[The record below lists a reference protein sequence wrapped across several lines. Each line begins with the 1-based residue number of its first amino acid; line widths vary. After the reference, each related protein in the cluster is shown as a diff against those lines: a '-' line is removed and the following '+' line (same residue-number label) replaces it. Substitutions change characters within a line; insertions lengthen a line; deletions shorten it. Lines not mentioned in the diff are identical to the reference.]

1 MKENPAA
8 FILFSCILTFLVG
21 MFAVLDYPLW
31 SFPVTV
37 VMSCLIFYMYRNST
51 RVLKRHQVA
60 EPRQDAIKQEIQET
74 YNTKITYQVV
84 KGLLNILPS
93 PYILIDRNGRLTF
106 INAEAKSIVPD
117 SQIGSHIS
125 NVFRSPVF
133 LSAVENA
140 ILKDKEKILSF
151 EIETPQFRQLKA
163 HIFFISSSKIPN
175 SFNDI
180 FIQFTDESTHIRS
193 EKIRTDFV
201 ANASHELRTPLTSIM
216 GYIETLQGH
225 AKKDVKMQKVFLD
238 LMNKQAGKME
248 RLISDLM
255 SLSRLEIDELKPI
268 SSTCSVKEIIEELVN
283 SLKPLSVDNNVSLSF
298 KIPKNFSSVIG
309 DPSQLRQL
317 FSNLIENAIKYSG
330 KKSKV
335 NIYISEEKNKDMF
348 GVVVEDN
355 GHGIAP
361 EHLYRL
367 TERFYRAN
375 SSAEIEKEALRGDE
389 NRFILPKPLAKEK
402 NFNFSF
408 SGIKTHINLLTKK
421 NKIDKKFIQDLS
433 ASFQKNI

>member
-8 FILFSCILTFLVG
+8 FVLFSCILTFLVG
-21 MFAVLDYPLW
+21 MFAMLDYPLW

-37 VMSCLIFYMYRNST
+37 VMSCLIFYMYQNST
-51 RVLKRHQVA
+51 RVLKQHQVT
-60 EPRQDAIKQEIQET
+60 EPKQDAIKQEIQET

-140 ILKDKEKILSF
+140 IHKDKEKTLSF

-335 NIYISEEKNKDMF
+335 NIYISKEKNKDMF

-361 EHLYRL
+361 EHLSRL

-375 SSAEIEKEALRGDE
+375 SNTEIEKEGTGLGLSIVKHILIRHRGKLQIDSKLGKGSK
-389 NRFILPKPLAKEK
+389 FIAWLPKMK
-402 NFNFSF
+402 
-408 SGIKTHINLLTKK
+408 KT
-421 NKIDKKFIQDLS
+421 S
-433 ASFQKNI
+433 

>member
-335 NIYISEEKNKDMF
+335 NIYISKEKNKDMF

-361 EHLYRL
+361 EHLSRL

-375 SSAEIEKEALRGDE
+375 SSAEIEKEGTGLGLSIVKHILIRHRGKLRIDSKLGKGSK
-389 NRFILPKPLAKEK
+389 FIAWLPKMK
-402 NFNFSF
+402 NTS
-408 SGIKTHINLLTKK
+408 
-421 NKIDKKFIQDLS
+421 
-433 ASFQKNI
+433 

>member
-21 MFAVLDYPLW
+21 MFAVFDYPLW

-140 ILKDKEKILSF
+140 IHKDKEKILSF

-335 NIYISEEKNKDMF
+335 NIYISKEKNKDMF

-361 EHLYRL
+361 EHLSRL

-375 SSAEIEKEALRGDE
+375 SSAEIEKEGTGLGLSIVKHILIRHRGKLQIDSKLGKGSK
-389 NRFILPKPLAKEK
+389 FIAWLPKMK
-402 NFNFSF
+402 NTS
-408 SGIKTHINLLTKK
+408 
-421 NKIDKKFIQDLS
+421 
-433 ASFQKNI
+433 

>member
-37 VMSCLIFYMYRNST
+37 VISCLIFYMYRNST

-60 EPRQDAIKQEIQET
+60 EPRQDSIKQEIQET

-335 NIYISEEKNKDMF
+335 NIYISKEKNKDMF

-361 EHLYRL
+361 EHLSRL

-375 SSAEIEKEALRGDE
+375 SSAEIEKEGTGLGLSIVKHILIRHRGKLQIDSKLGKGSK
-389 NRFILPKPLAKEK
+389 FIAWLPKMK
-402 NFNFSF
+402 NNS
-408 SGIKTHINLLTKK
+408 
-421 NKIDKKFIQDLS
+421 
-433 ASFQKNI
+433 

>member
-84 KGLLNILPS
+84 KGLLNILSS

-140 ILKDKEKILSF
+140 IHKDKEKILSF

-335 NIYISEEKNKDMF
+335 NIYISKEKNKDMF

-361 EHLYRL
+361 EHLSRL

-375 SSAEIEKEALRGDE
+375 SSAEIEKEGTGLGLSIVKHILIRHRGKLQIDSKLGKGSK
-389 NRFILPKPLAKEK
+389 FIAWLPKMK
-402 NFNFSF
+402 NTS
-408 SGIKTHINLLTKK
+408 
-421 NKIDKKFIQDLS
+421 
-433 ASFQKNI
+433 

>member
-37 VMSCLIFYMYRNST
+37 VMSCLIFYMYQNST
-51 RVLKRHQVA
+51 RVLKQHQVT
-60 EPRQDAIKQEIQET
+60 EPKQDAIKQEIQET

-225 AKKDVKMQKVFLD
+225 AKKDVKMQKVFLE

-335 NIYISEEKNKDMF
+335 NIYISKEKNKDMF

-361 EHLYRL
+361 EHLSRL

-375 SSAEIEKEALRGDE
+375 SSAEIEKEGTGLGLSIVKHILIRHRGKLQIDSKLGKGSK
-389 NRFILPKPLAKEK
+389 FIAWLPKMK
-402 NFNFSF
+402 NTS
-408 SGIKTHINLLTKK
+408 
-421 NKIDKKFIQDLS
+421 
-433 ASFQKNI
+433 

>member
-8 FILFSCILTFLVG
+8 FLLFSCILTFLVG

-335 NIYISEEKNKDMF
+335 NIYISKEKNKDMF

-361 EHLYRL
+361 EHLSRL

-375 SSAEIEKEALRGDE
+375 SSAEIEKEGTGLGLSIVKHILIRHRGKLQIDSKLGKGSK
-389 NRFILPKPLAKEK
+389 FIAWLPKMK
-402 NFNFSF
+402 NTS
-408 SGIKTHINLLTKK
+408 
-421 NKIDKKFIQDLS
+421 
-433 ASFQKNI
+433 

>member
-1 MKENPAA
+1 MKENPAS

-225 AKKDVKMQKVFLD
+225 AKKDFKMQKVFLD

-335 NIYISEEKNKDMF
+335 NIYISKEKNKDMF

-361 EHLYRL
+361 EHLSRL

-375 SSAEIEKEALRGDE
+375 SSAEIEKEGTGLGLSIVKHILIRHRGKLQIDSKLGKGSK
-389 NRFILPKPLAKEK
+389 FIAWLPKLK
-402 NFNFSF
+402 NTS
-408 SGIKTHINLLTKK
+408 
-421 NKIDKKFIQDLS
+421 
-433 ASFQKNI
+433 

>member
-37 VMSCLIFYMYRNST
+37 VMSCLVFYMYRNST

-140 ILKDKEKILSF
+140 VLKDKEKILSF

-335 NIYISEEKNKDMF
+335 NIYISKEKNKDMF

-361 EHLYRL
+361 EHLSRL

-375 SSAEIEKEALRGDE
+375 SSAEIEKEGTGLGLSIVKHILIRHRGKLQIDSKLGKGSK
-389 NRFILPKPLAKEK
+389 FIAWLPKMK
-402 NFNFSF
+402 
-408 SGIKTHINLLTKK
+408 KT
-421 NKIDKKFIQDLS
+421 S
-433 ASFQKNI
+433 

>member
-283 SLKPLSVDNNVSLSF
+283 SLKPLSEDNNVSLSF

-335 NIYISEEKNKDMF
+335 NIYISKEKNKDMF

-361 EHLYRL
+361 EHLSRL

-375 SSAEIEKEALRGDE
+375 SSAEIEKEGTGLGLSIVKHILIRHRGKLQIDSKLGKGSK
-389 NRFILPKPLAKEK
+389 FIAWLPKMK
-402 NFNFSF
+402 NTS
-408 SGIKTHINLLTKK
+408 
-421 NKIDKKFIQDLS
+421 
-433 ASFQKNI
+433 

>member
-335 NIYISEEKNKDMF
+335 NIYISKEKNKDMF

-361 EHLYRL
+361 EHLSRL

-375 SSAEIEKEALRGDE
+375 SSAEIEKEGTGLGLSIVKHILIRHRG
-389 NRFILPKPLAKEK
+389 
-402 NFNFSF
+402 
-408 SGIKTHINLLTKK
+408 
-421 NKIDKKFIQDLS
+421 
-433 ASFQKNI
+433 

>member
-140 ILKDKEKILSF
+140 IHKDKEKILSF

-175 SFNDI
+175 SFNEI

-335 NIYISEEKNKDMF
+335 NIYISKEKNKDMF

-361 EHLYRL
+361 EHLSRL

-375 SSAEIEKEALRGDE
+375 SSAEIEKEGTGLGLSIVKHILIRHRGKLQIDSKLGKGSK
-389 NRFILPKPLAKEK
+389 FIAWLPKMK
-402 NFNFSF
+402 NTS
-408 SGIKTHINLLTKK
+408 
-421 NKIDKKFIQDLS
+421 
-433 ASFQKNI
+433 

>member
-140 ILKDKEKILSF
+140 IHKDKEKILSF

-163 HIFFISSSKIPN
+163 HIFFISSSKMPN

-335 NIYISEEKNKDMF
+335 NIYISKEKNKDMF

-361 EHLYRL
+361 EHLSRL

-375 SSAEIEKEALRGDE
+375 SSAEIEKEGTGLGLSIVKHILIRHRGKLQIDSKLGKGSK
-389 NRFILPKPLAKEK
+389 FIAWLPKMK
-402 NFNFSF
+402 NTS
-408 SGIKTHINLLTKK
+408 
-421 NKIDKKFIQDLS
+421 
-433 ASFQKNI
+433 

>member
-140 ILKDKEKILSF
+140 ILKDKEKVLSF

-268 SSTCSVKEIIEELVN
+268 SSTCSIKEIIEELVN
-283 SLKPLSVDNNVSLSF
+283 SLKPLSLDNNVSLSF

-335 NIYISEEKNKDMF
+335 NIYISKEKNKDMF

-361 EHLYRL
+361 EHLSRL

-375 SSAEIEKEALRGDE
+375 SSAEIEKEGTGLGLSIVKHILIRHRGKLQIVSKIGKGSK
-389 NRFILPKPLAKEK
+389 FIAWLPKMK
-402 NFNFSF
+402 NTS
-408 SGIKTHINLLTKK
+408 
-421 NKIDKKFIQDLS
+421 
-433 ASFQKNI
+433 

>member
-309 DPSQLRQL
+309 DHSQLRQL

-335 NIYISEEKNKDMF
+335 NIYISKEKNKDMF

-361 EHLYRL
+361 EHLSRL

-375 SSAEIEKEALRGDE
+375 SSAEIEKEGTGLGLSIVKHILIRHRGKLQIDSKLGKGSK
-389 NRFILPKPLAKEK
+389 FIAWLPKMK
-402 NFNFSF
+402 NTS
-408 SGIKTHINLLTKK
+408 
-421 NKIDKKFIQDLS
+421 
-433 ASFQKNI
+433 

>member
-84 KGLLNILPS
+84 KGLLYILPS

-335 NIYISEEKNKDMF
+335 NIYISKEKNKDMF

-361 EHLYRL
+361 EHLSRL

-375 SSAEIEKEALRGDE
+375 SSAEIEKEGTGLGLSIVKHILIRHRGKLQIDSKLGKGSK
-389 NRFILPKPLAKEK
+389 FIAWLPKMK
-402 NFNFSF
+402 NTS
-408 SGIKTHINLLTKK
+408 
-421 NKIDKKFIQDLS
+421 
-433 ASFQKNI
+433 

>member
-335 NIYISEEKNKDMF
+335 NIYISKEKNKDMF

-361 EHLYRL
+361 EHLSRL

-375 SSAEIEKEALRGDE
+375 SSAEIEKEGTGLGLSIVKHILVRHRGKLQIDSKLGKGSK
-389 NRFILPKPLAKEK
+389 FIAWLPKMK
-402 NFNFSF
+402 NTS
-408 SGIKTHINLLTKK
+408 
-421 NKIDKKFIQDLS
+421 
-433 ASFQKNI
+433 

>member
-37 VMSCLIFYMYRNST
+37 VMSCLIFYMYQNST

-140 ILKDKEKILSF
+140 ILKDKEKIL
-151 EIETPQFRQLKA
+151 LM
-163 HIFFISSSKIPN
+163 IF
-175 SFNDI
+175 SFNLPTCQLI
-180 FIQFTDESTHIRS
+180 YEVRKYGLILLPML
-193 EKIRTDFV
+193 V
-201 ANASHELRTPLTSIM
+201 
-216 GYIETLQGH
+216 
-225 AKKDVKMQKVFLD
+225 
-238 LMNKQAGKME
+238 MN
-248 RLISDLM
+248 
-255 SLSRLEIDELKPI
+255 
-268 SSTCSVKEIIEELVN
+268 
-283 SLKPLSVDNNVSLSF
+283 F
-298 KIPKNFSSVIG
+298 
-309 DPSQLRQL
+309 
-317 FSNLIENAIKYSG
+317 
-330 KKSKV
+330 
-335 NIYISEEKNKDMF
+335 
-348 GVVVEDN
+348 
-355 GHGIAP
+355 
-361 EHLYRL
+361 EHHL
-367 TERFYRAN
+367 
-375 SSAEIEKEALRGDE
+375 
-389 NRFILPKPLAKEK
+389 
-402 NFNFSF
+402 
-408 SGIKTHINLLTKK
+408 H
-421 NKIDKKFIQDLS
+421 Q
-433 ASFQKNI
+433 

>member
-37 VMSCLIFYMYRNST
+37 VMSCLIFFMYRNST

-140 ILKDKEKILSF
+140 IHKDKEKILSF
-151 EIETPQFRQLKA
+151 EIDTPQFRQLKA

-335 NIYISEEKNKDMF
+335 NIYISKEKNKDMF

-361 EHLYRL
+361 EHLSRL

-375 SSAEIEKEALRGDE
+375 SNTEIEKEGTGLGLSIVKHILIRHRGKLQIDSKLGKGSK
-389 NRFILPKPLAKEK
+389 FIAWLPKMK
-402 NFNFSF
+402 NTS
-408 SGIKTHINLLTKK
+408 
-421 NKIDKKFIQDLS
+421 
-433 ASFQKNI
+433 

>member
-60 EPRQDAIKQEIQET
+60 EPRQDAIQQEIQET

-298 KIPKNFSSVIG
+298 KVPKNFSSVIG
-309 DPSQLRQL
+309 DPGQLRQL

-335 NIYISEEKNKDMF
+335 NIYISKEKNKDMF

-355 GHGIAP
+355 GHGVAP
-361 EHLYRL
+361 EHLSRL

-375 SSAEIEKEALRGDE
+375 SSAEIEKEGTGLGLSIVKHILIRHRGKLQIDSKIGKGSK
-389 NRFILPKPLAKEK
+389 FIAWLPKMK
-402 NFNFSF
+402 NTS
-408 SGIKTHINLLTKK
+408 
-421 NKIDKKFIQDLS
+421 
-433 ASFQKNI
+433 

>member
-140 ILKDKEKILSF
+140 IHKDKEKILSF

-283 SLKPLSVDNNVSLSF
+283 SLKPLSVDNNVSMSF
-298 KIPKNFSSVIG
+298 KIPKNFSSVVG

-335 NIYISEEKNKDMF
+335 NIYISKEKNKDMF

-361 EHLYRL
+361 EHLSRL

-375 SSAEIEKEALRGDE
+375 SSAEIEKEGTGLGLSIVKHILIRHRGKLQIDSKLGKGSK
-389 NRFILPKPLAKEK
+389 FIAWLPKMK
-402 NFNFSF
+402 NTS
-408 SGIKTHINLLTKK
+408 
-421 NKIDKKFIQDLS
+421 
-433 ASFQKNI
+433 

>member
-140 ILKDKEKILSF
+140 IHKDKEKILSF

-335 NIYISEEKNKDMF
+335 NIYISKEKNKDMF

-361 EHLYRL
+361 EHLSRL

-375 SSAEIEKEALRGDE
+375 SSAEIEKEGTGLGLSIVKHILIRHRGKLQIDSKLGKGSK
-389 NRFILPKPLAKEK
+389 FIAWLPKMK
-402 NFNFSF
+402 NTS
-408 SGIKTHINLLTKK
+408 
-421 NKIDKKFIQDLS
+421 
-433 ASFQKNI
+433 

>member
-21 MFAVLDYPLW
+21 IFALLDYPLW

-60 EPRQDAIKQEIQET
+60 EPRQDALKQEIQET

-335 NIYISEEKNKDMF
+335 NIYISKEKNKDMF

-361 EHLYRL
+361 EHLSRL

-375 SSAEIEKEALRGDE
+375 SSAEIEKEGTGLGLSIVKHILIRHRGKLQIDSKLGKGSK
-389 NRFILPKPLAKEK
+389 FIAWLPKMK
-402 NFNFSF
+402 NTS
-408 SGIKTHINLLTKK
+408 
-421 NKIDKKFIQDLS
+421 
-433 ASFQKNI
+433 

>member
-106 INAEAKSIVPD
+106 INAEAKSIVPY
-117 SQIGSHIS
+117 SQVGSHIS

-335 NIYISEEKNKDMF
+335 NIYISKEKNKDMF

-361 EHLYRL
+361 EHLSRL

-375 SSAEIEKEALRGDE
+375 SSAEIEKEGTGLGLSIVKHILIRHRGKLQIDSKLGKGSK
-389 NRFILPKPLAKEK
+389 FIAWLPKMK
-402 NFNFSF
+402 NTS
-408 SGIKTHINLLTKK
+408 
-421 NKIDKKFIQDLS
+421 
-433 ASFQKNI
+433 

>member
-298 KIPKNFSSVIG
+298 KIPKKFSSVIG

-335 NIYISEEKNKDMF
+335 NIYISKEKNKDMF

-361 EHLYRL
+361 EHLSRL

-375 SSAEIEKEALRGDE
+375 SSAEIEKEGTGLGLSIVKHILIRHRGKLQIDSKLGKGSK
-389 NRFILPKPLAKEK
+389 FIAWLPKMK
-402 NFNFSF
+402 NTS
-408 SGIKTHINLLTKK
+408 
-421 NKIDKKFIQDLS
+421 
-433 ASFQKNI
+433 

>member
-60 EPRQDAIKQEIQET
+60 EPRQDAIQQEIQET

-335 NIYISEEKNKDMF
+335 NIYISKEKNKDMF

-361 EHLYRL
+361 EHLSRL

-375 SSAEIEKEALRGDE
+375 SSAEIEKEGTGLGLSIVKHILIRHRGKLQIDSKLGKGSK
-389 NRFILPKPLAKEK
+389 FIAWLPKMK
-402 NFNFSF
+402 NTS
-408 SGIKTHINLLTKK
+408 
-421 NKIDKKFIQDLS
+421 
-433 ASFQKNI
+433 

>member
-335 NIYISEEKNKDMF
+335 NIYISKEKNKDMF

-361 EHLYRL
+361 EHLSRL

-375 SSAEIEKEALRGDE
+375 SSTEIEKEGTGLGLSIVKHILIRHRGKLQIDSKLGKGSK
-389 NRFILPKPLAKEK
+389 FIAWLPKMK
-402 NFNFSF
+402 NTS
-408 SGIKTHINLLTKK
+408 
-421 NKIDKKFIQDLS
+421 
-433 ASFQKNI
+433 

>member
-180 FIQFTDESTHIRS
+180 FIQFTDESAHIRS

-335 NIYISEEKNKDMF
+335 NIYISKEKNKDMF

-361 EHLYRL
+361 EHLSRL

-375 SSAEIEKEALRGDE
+375 SSAKIEKEGTGLGLSIVKHILIRHRGKLQIDSKLGKGSK
-389 NRFILPKPLAKEK
+389 FIAWLPKMK
-402 NFNFSF
+402 NTS
-408 SGIKTHINLLTKK
+408 
-421 NKIDKKFIQDLS
+421 
-433 ASFQKNI
+433 

>member
-1 MKENPAA
+1 MKENPVA

-335 NIYISEEKNKDMF
+335 NIYISKEKNKDMF

-361 EHLYRL
+361 EHLSRL

-375 SSAEIEKEALRGDE
+375 SSAEIEKEGTGLGLSIVKHILIRHRGKLQIDSKLGKGSK
-389 NRFILPKPLAKEK
+389 FIAWLPKMK
-402 NFNFSF
+402 NTS
-408 SGIKTHINLLTKK
+408 
-421 NKIDKKFIQDLS
+421 
-433 ASFQKNI
+433 

>member
-51 RVLKRHQVA
+51 RVLKRHQVP

-84 KGLLNILPS
+84 KGLFNILPS

-335 NIYISEEKNKDMF
+335 NIYISKEKNKDMF

-361 EHLYRL
+361 EHLSRL

-375 SSAEIEKEALRGDE
+375 SSAEIEKEGTGLGLSIVKHILIRHRGKLQIDSKLGKGSK
-389 NRFILPKPLAKEK
+389 FIAWLPKMK
-402 NFNFSF
+402 NTS
-408 SGIKTHINLLTKK
+408 
-421 NKIDKKFIQDLS
+421 
-433 ASFQKNI
+433 

>member
-51 RVLKRHQVA
+51 RVLKQHQVA

-140 ILKDKEKILSF
+140 ILCL
-151 EIETPQFRQLKA
+151 LY
-163 HIFFISSSKIPN
+163 
-175 SFNDI
+175 
-180 FIQFTDESTHIRS
+180 
-193 EKIRTDFV
+193 
-201 ANASHELRTPLTSIM
+201 TS
-216 GYIETLQGH
+216 
-225 AKKDVKMQKVFLD
+225 
-238 LMNKQAGKME
+238 
-248 RLISDLM
+248 
-255 SLSRLEIDELKPI
+255 
-268 SSTCSVKEIIEELVN
+268 
-283 SLKPLSVDNNVSLSF
+283 
-298 KIPKNFSSVIG
+298 
-309 DPSQLRQL
+309 PSPR
-317 FSNLIENAIKYSG
+317 
-330 KKSKV
+330 
-335 NIYISEEKNKDMF
+335 DR
-348 GVVVEDN
+348 
-355 GHGIAP
+355 H
-361 EHLYRL
+361 
-367 TERFYRAN
+367 
-375 SSAEIEKEALRGDE
+375 
-389 NRFILPKPLAKEK
+389 
-402 NFNFSF
+402 
-408 SGIKTHINLLTKK
+408 
-421 NKIDKKFIQDLS
+421 
-433 ASFQKNI
+433 

>member
-51 RVLKRHQVA
+51 RVLKQHQVT
-60 EPRQDAIKQEIQET
+60 EPKQDAIKQEIQET

-140 ILKDKEKILSF
+140 IHKDKEKILSF

-163 HIFFISSSKIPN
+163 HIFFISSSKMPN

-335 NIYISEEKNKDMF
+335 NIYISKEKNKDMF

-361 EHLYRL
+361 EHLSRL

-375 SSAEIEKEALRGDE
+375 SSAEIEKEGTGLGLSIVKHILIRHRGKLQIDSKLGKGSK
-389 NRFILPKPLAKEK
+389 FIAWLPKMK
-402 NFNFSF
+402 NTS
-408 SGIKTHINLLTKK
+408 
-421 NKIDKKFIQDLS
+421 
-433 ASFQKNI
+433 

>member
-335 NIYISEEKNKDMF
+335 NIYISKEKNKDMF

-361 EHLYRL
+361 EHLSRL

-375 SSAEIEKEALRGDE
+375 SSAEIEKEGTGLGLSIVKHILIRHRGKLQIDSKLGKGSK
-389 NRFILPKPLAKEK
+389 FIAWLPKMK
-402 NFNFSF
+402 N
-408 SGIKTHINLLTKK
+408 TL
-421 NKIDKKFIQDLS
+421 
-433 ASFQKNI
+433 

>member
-140 ILKDKEKILSF
+140 IHKDKEKILSF

-335 NIYISEEKNKDMF
+335 NIYISKEKNKDMF

-361 EHLYRL
+361 EHLSRL

-375 SSAEIEKEALRGDE
+375 SSAEIEKEGTGLGLSIVKHILIRHRGKLQIDSKLGKGTK
-389 NRFILPKPLAKEK
+389 FIAWLPKMK
-402 NFNFSF
+402 NTS
-408 SGIKTHINLLTKK
+408 
-421 NKIDKKFIQDLS
+421 
-433 ASFQKNI
+433 

>member
-60 EPRQDAIKQEIQET
+60 EPRQDAIKQKIQET

-335 NIYISEEKNKDMF
+335 NIYISKEKHKDMF

-361 EHLYRL
+361 EHLSRL

-375 SSAEIEKEALRGDE
+375 SSAEIEKEGTGLGLSIVKHILIRHRGKLQIDSKLGKGSK
-389 NRFILPKPLAKEK
+389 FIAWLPKMK
-402 NFNFSF
+402 NTS
-408 SGIKTHINLLTKK
+408 
-421 NKIDKKFIQDLS
+421 
-433 ASFQKNI
+433 

>member
-8 FILFSCILTFLVG
+8 FVLFSCILTFLVG

-117 SQIGSHIS
+117 SQIGSYIS

-335 NIYISEEKNKDMF
+335 NIYISKEKNKDMF

-361 EHLYRL
+361 EHLSRL

-375 SSAEIEKEALRGDE
+375 SSAEIEKEGTGLGLSIVKHILIRHRGKLQIDSKLGKGSK
-389 NRFILPKPLAKEK
+389 FIAWLPKMK
-402 NFNFSF
+402 NTS
-408 SGIKTHINLLTKK
+408 
-421 NKIDKKFIQDLS
+421 
-433 ASFQKNI
+433 

>member
-133 LSAVENA
+133 LSAVEKA

-335 NIYISEEKNKDMF
+335 NIYISKEKNKDMF

-361 EHLYRL
+361 EHLSRL

-375 SSAEIEKEALRGDE
+375 SSAEIEKEGTGLGLSIVKHILIRHRGKLQIDSKLGKGSK
-389 NRFILPKPLAKEK
+389 FIAWLPKMK
-402 NFNFSF
+402 NTS
-408 SGIKTHINLLTKK
+408 
-421 NKIDKKFIQDLS
+421 
-433 ASFQKNI
+433 

>member
-335 NIYISEEKNKDMF
+335 KIYISKEKNKDMF

-361 EHLYRL
+361 EHLSRL

-375 SSAEIEKEALRGDE
+375 SSAGIEKEGTGLGLSIVKHILIRHRGKLQIDSKLGKGSK
-389 NRFILPKPLAKEK
+389 FIAWLPKMK
-402 NFNFSF
+402 NTS
-408 SGIKTHINLLTKK
+408 
-421 NKIDKKFIQDLS
+421 
-433 ASFQKNI
+433 